1 MSRLAA
7 ARYRKQARESAT
19 IASIGL
25 GLLLF
30 AGAMACVAFG
40 RSWGLFLACITFAA
54 IGSSAAFSWA
64 IEYRRCNRIAAE
76 LERDL
81 TKYSTLD

>member
-7 ARYRKQARESAT
+7 ARYRQQARESGN
-19 IASIGL
+19 IAMIGL
-25 GLLLF
+25 GLFVF
-30 AGAMACVAFG
+30 AGAMACVSFG
-40 RSWGLFLACITFAA
+40 RSWGLFLGCLTFAA
-54 IGSSAAFSWA
+54 IGFSMAFSWA

>member
-7 ARYRKQARESAT
+7 ARYRQQARESAT

-30 AGAMACVAFG
+30 AGAMACVTFG
-40 RSWGLFLACITFAA
+40 RSWGLFLACLTFAA

-64 IEYRRCNRIAAE
+64 IESRRCNRIASE

-81 TKYSTLD
+81 SKYSTLD